1 MTVGELVDKTIANKE
16 DFGFYLRNFLDDFY
30 ALDQEDRQKVLISPV
45 RYHENYRRELS
56 FIAAAVEKLAD
67 DYGLACPDWIF
78 DRRYYSA
85 DPLFPAF
92 LERTDP
98 QKKSKLRIVLMVESP
113 PQFKVRNIFVSRNC
127 LSRA

>member
-67 DYGLACPDWIF
+67 DYGLAEPE
-78 DRRYYSA
+78 A
-85 DPLFPAF
+85 VLLLGQV
-92 LERTDP
+92 LEARCT
-98 QKKSKLRIVLMVESP
+98 
-113 PQFKVRNIFVSRNC
+113 QFVDSEYTYVAKVRREY
-127 LSRA
+127 LPARGPR